1 MPLTIQEY
9 NKSLRQPPLCEQLK
23 VRDIVDDLLIQV
35 NGSLVAGYRVSGINS
50 YYASEED
57 RNRTKLSLEALVR
70 SLPERSMRLQ
80 ARFEISEGT
89 GDLIGRYNREQR
101 NPSPVWQA
109 LEREQSDT
117 WLKKEA
123 DGFYLRHFLHLYFI
137 WDPRVH
143 HQVPDLEWKKRMRG
157 GSFSTSATKCIVRSL
172 REHEDLVAEFRSLM
186 AGVEATL
193 QSTGMKLTPMSGDDL
208 FLEIKRALHPLGN
221 DLVPYR
227 RPTTWLSYESAR
239 SQIANVNIEDEL
251 DEYIKLGGLLYS
263 FISLKDLPDATFPG
277 VLREL
282 VVVDFPIVIN
292 AEVVLPD
299 QAKAVK
305 QYKSRLR
312 KMTAAQKDI
321 HGGFRLNVDA
331 QVAEHQLTKVL
342 QDLISSSLK
351 SCRLSL
357 SIAVR
362 TSRPARNRM
371 EAEQAE
377 RILADRRQ
385 RVLHAITRMNGA
397 RGIPETL
404 AQKRFFF
411 SGLPGQAEPNK
422 RELDVL
428 TLHAADL
435 LPVEMPWSGTPNSP
449 LVLFETPYRQLI
461 PFSPF
466 DPGLGDANQV
476 IMAKS
481 GGGKTFMTQGFL
493 LMMARAK
500 PLISILERGDSYE
513 PLVELMGG
521 RVINVDL
528 DGRETLNP
536 WDLAAGEIVPS
547 NEKTAFLKNLT
558 RHMIGESPGVDT
570 ALLDNVLTDA
580 IPRVYKRCAIRY
592 SNPIPT
598 FNDLR
603 EELANWRDAEKMQRT
618 MDEARLAAIKLR
630 SWTGESGIYA
640 NLFDR
645 PTTMRL
651 DSDWLFFNVEGL
663 SSDPRL
669 ETAMSMLIATAMA
682 ARATGKTGQPSITVL
697 DECWFLL
704 DSSALAPEVVQ
715 LFRTARKRNSS
726 VWGISQTVEDFVG
739 MESQPRLHGP
749 GILKNASTKIIGQQP
764 GDVSALVNHLYLNP
778 VAVGQVKELGA
789 PRKGRSAEVLLVIG
803 EKAETTQTIRIVPTP
818 LSYWICTTFPRERKY
833 RTWFLEQHDDRP
845 LLERYQELAR
855 KFPQGLADL
864 APLAEELSGAVA
876 GSATVRLASGEAAS
890 ATEHHM
896 IGRS

>member
-1 MPLTIQEY
+1 MPLTSQEY
-9 NKSLRQPPLCEQLK
+9 NRSLGQPPLCEQLK
-23 VRDIVDDLLIQV
+23 VRDIIDDLFIQV
-35 NGSLVAGYRVSGINS
+35 NGSFVAGYKVSGMNS
-50 YYASEED
+50 YYASDGE
-57 RNRTKLSLEALVR
+57 RNRTKLALEALVR
-70 SLPERSMRLQ
+70 SLPERSMRMQ
-80 ARFEISEGT
+80 ARFEISEGV
-89 GDLIGRYNREQR
+89 GDLIGRYNHEQR
-101 NPSPVWQA
+101 NPSSVLQA
-109 LEREQSDT
+109 LDREQSDA
-117 WLKKEA
+117 WLKKDA
-123 DGFYLRHFLHLYFI
+123 DGFYLRHFLHFYFN
-137 WDPRVH
+137 WDPRIH
-143 HQVPDLEWKKRMRG
+143 HQSPELEWKKKMRG
-157 GSFSTSATKCIVRSL
+157 SSFSMSATKCIERGR

-186 AGVEATL
+186 SGVEATL
-193 QSTGMKLTPMSGDDL
+193 QSTGMTLSRMPGDDL

-221 DLVPYR
+221 DRVPYR
-227 RPTTWLSYESAR
+227 RPGTSVTYESAR

-251 DEYIKLGGLLYS
+251 DECLKIGGLLYS

-282 VVVDFPIVIN
+282 VVVDFPIVIT
-292 AEVVLPD
+292 AEIVLPD
-299 QAKAVK
+299 QAKSVK

-331 QVAEHQLTKVL
+331 QVAEHQLIKVL
-342 QDLISSSLK
+342 QDLIASSLK
-351 SCRLSL
+351 SCEMSL
-357 SIAVR
+357 TIAIR
-362 TSRPARNRM
+362 TSRPARNRV
-371 EAEQAE
+371 ETEQAE
-377 RILADRRQ
+377 RVLADRRQ
-385 RVLHAITRMNGA
+385 RVLHAIGRMNGA

-411 SGLPGQAEPNK
+411 SSLPGQGETNK

-449 LVLFETPYRQLI
+449 LMLFETPYRQLI

-466 DPGLGDANQV
+466 DSTLGDANLL
-476 IMAKS
+476 ITAKS
-481 GGGKTFMTQGFL
+481 GGGKTFMTQEFL

-536 WDLAAGEIVPS
+536 WDLPAGETVPS

-558 RHMIGESPGVDT
+558 RHMIGESPGADT

-603 EELANWRDAEKMQRT
+603 EELANWRDAEKMQRI

-663 SSDPRL
+663 STDARL
-669 ETAMSMLIATAMA
+669 EAAMSMLIANAMA
-682 ARATGKTGQPSITVL
+682 ARASGKTGQPSITVL
-697 DECWFLL
+697 DEMWSLL
-704 DSSALAPEVVQ
+704 DSPTLAPEVAQ
-715 LFRTARKRNSS
+715 LFRTSRKRHSS
-726 VWGISQTVEDFVG
+726 VWGISQAVEDFVG
-739 MESQPRLHGP
+739 TESQPRPHGP

-764 GDVSALVNHLYLNP
+764 GDVSALVTHLSLNP
-778 VAVGQVKELGA
+778 VALGQVKEFGA
-789 PRKGRSAEVLLVIG
+789 PRKGRSADVLLVIG
-803 EKAETTQTIRIVPTP
+803 EKAETTQTIRIAPTP

-833 RTWFLEQHDDRP
+833 RACFLNKSVSRP
-845 LLERYQELAR
+845 LLETYQDLAQ
-855 KFPQGLADL
+855 KFPQGLAEVTL
-864 APLAEELSGAVA
+864 LPEELSGAVA
-876 GSATVRLASGEAAS
+876 ATVSERKVRQVAEAKV
-890 ATEHHM
+890 
-896 IGRS
+896 

>member
-1 MPLTIQEY
+1 MPLTVLEY
-9 NKSLRQPPLCEQLK
+9 NRLLGQPPLCEQLK
-23 VRDIVDDLLIQV
+23 VRDITDDLFIQV
-35 NGSLVAGYRVSGINS
+35 NGSFVTGYTVSGINS
-50 YYASEED
+50 YYASDEE
-57 RNRTKLSLEALVR
+57 RNRTKLVLEALVR
-70 SLPERSMRLQ
+70 SLPERSMRMQ

-89 GDLIGRYNREQR
+89 GNLIGSYNREQQ
-101 NPSPVWQA
+101 NASPVLQA
-109 LEREQSDT
+109 VDREQSDA
-117 WLKKEA
+117 WLKKDA
-123 DGFYLRHFLHLYFI
+123 AGFYLRHFLHFYFS
-137 WDPRVH
+137 WDPRIH
-143 HQVPDLEWKKRMRG
+143 HLSSDVEWKKKMRG
-157 GSFSTSATKCIVRSL
+157 STSSMSTTKCIERCR

-186 AGVEATL
+186 SGVEATL
-193 QSTGMKLTPMSGDDL
+193 QSTGMKLSRMSGDDL
-208 FLEIKRALHPLGN
+208 FFEVKRALHPLGN
-221 DLVPYR
+221 DRVPYR
-227 RPTTWLSYESAR
+227 RPGTSVLYESAR

-251 DEYIKLGGLLYS
+251 DDYLKIGGLLYS

-282 VVVDFPIVIN
+282 VVMDFPIVIT
-292 AEVVLPD
+292 ASIVLPD
-299 QAKAVK
+299 QAKSVK

-331 QVAEHQLTKVL
+331 QVAEHQLIKVL

-351 SCRLSL
+351 SCQMSL
-357 SIAVR
+357 TIAIR
-362 TSRPARNRM
+362 TSRPACNRM
-371 EAEQAE
+371 EAEQSE

-385 RVLHAITRMNGA
+385 RVLHAIARMNGA

-411 SGLPGQAEPNK
+411 SSLPGQGEANK

-449 LVLFETPYRQLI
+449 LMLFETPYRQLI

-466 DPGLGDANQV
+466 DSTLGDANLL

-536 WDLAAGEIVPS
+536 WDLSTGETAPS

-558 RHMIGESPGVDT
+558 RHMIGESPGSDT

-592 SNPIPT
+592 SNPVPT

-669 ETAMSMLIATAMA
+669 ETAMSMLVAAAMA
-682 ARATGKTGQPSITVL
+682 ARATGKAGRPSISVL

-704 DSSALAPEVVQ
+704 DSPALAPEVVQ

-739 MESQPRLHGP
+739 TRSQPRLHGP

-764 GDVSALVNHLYLNP
+764 GDVSALVNHLSLNP
-778 VAVGQVKELGA
+778 VAVGQVKEFGA

-803 EKAETTQTIRIVPTP
+803 EKAETTQTLHIVPTP

-833 RTWFLEQHDDRP
+833 RAWFLNKSASRS
-845 LLERYQELAR
+845 LLECYQDLAQ
-855 KFPQGLADL
+855 KFPQGLADV
-864 APLAEELSGAVA
+864 APLPEDLSGAVA
-876 GSATVRLASGEAAS
+876 ATASERTERQVAEAKA
-890 ATEHHM
+890 
-896 IGRS
+896 

>member
-1 MPLTIQEY
+1 MPLTVQQHDR
-9 NKSLRQPPLCEQLK
+9 SLAQPPLCEQLK

-35 NGSLVAGYRVSGINS
+35 NGSFVAGYNVSGINS
-50 YYASEED
+50 YYASDEE

-80 ARFEISEGT
+80 ARFEIAEGT
-89 GDLIGRYNREQR
+89 GDLIGRYHREQR
-101 NPSPVWQA
+101 NPSPVLQA
-109 LEREQSDT
+109 LDREQSDA
-117 WLKKEA
+117 WLKKDA
-123 DGFYLRHFLHLYFI
+123 DGFYLRHFLHMYFI

-143 HQVPDLEWKKRMRG
+143 HQSPDLEWKKKMRG
-157 GSFSTSATKCIVRSL
+157 GSLSMSQTKCIERSR

-193 QSTGMKLTPMSGDDL
+193 QSTGMKLTRMSGDDL
-208 FLEIKRALHPLGN
+208 FLEIKRALHPRGN
-221 DLVPYR
+221 DVVPYR
-227 RPTTWLSYESAR
+227 RPEASIFYESAR

-251 DEYIKLGGLLYS
+251 DEYIKIGGLLYS
-263 FISLKDLPDATFPG
+263 FVSLKDLPDATFPG
-277 VLREL
+277 VLRQL
-282 VVVDFPIVIN
+282 VVTDFPIVIN
-292 AEVVLPD
+292 AEIVLPD
-299 QAKAVK
+299 QTKSVK

-312 KMTAAQKDI
+312 KMTAAQKDM

-331 QVAEHQLTKVL
+331 QVAEHQLVKVL

-351 SCRLSL
+351 SCEMSL
-357 SIAVR
+357 TIAVR

-377 RILADRRQ
+377 RMLADRRQ

-397 RGIPETL
+397 RGIAETL
-404 AQKRFFF
+404 AQKRFLF
-411 SGLPGQAEPNK
+411 SGLPGQAEANK

-449 LVLFETPYRQLI
+449 LMLFETPYRQLI

-466 DPGLGDANQV
+466 DPALGDANQL

-536 WDLAAGEIVPS
+536 WDLPAGETAPS

-558 RHMIGESPGVDT
+558 RHMIGESPGADT

-580 IPRVYKRCAIRY
+580 IPRVYRRCAIRY

-645 PTTMRL
+645 PTTMQL

-663 SSDPRL
+663 GSDPRL
-669 ETAMSMLIATAMA
+669 ETAMSMLVAAAMA
-682 ARATGKTGQPSITVL
+682 SRATGKMGRPSITVL

-704 DSSALAPEVVQ
+704 DSPALAPEVVQ

-739 MESQPRLHGP
+739 TESQPRPHGP

-764 GDVSALVNHLYLNP
+764 GDVSALVNHLSLNP
-778 VAVGQVKELGA
+778 VAVGQVKEFGA
-789 PRKGRSAEVLLVIG
+789 PRKGRSADVLLVLG

-833 RTWFLEQHDDRP
+833 RAWFLNKFVSRP
-845 LLERYQELAR
+845 LLECYQDIAQR
-855 KFPQGLADL
+855 FPQGLADVT
-864 APLAEELSGAVA
+864 PLPEELSGAVA
-876 GSATVRLASGEAAS
+876 ATASERKERQAAEAQA
-890 ATEHHM
+890 
-896 IGRS
+896 

>member
-1 MPLTIQEY
+1 MPLTIHDH
-9 NKSLRQPPLCEQLK
+9 NKSLGQPPLCEQLK
-23 VRDIVDDLLIQV
+23 VRDIVDDLLVQV
-35 NGSLVAGYRVSGINS
+35 NGSFVAGYKVSGINS
-50 YYASEED
+50 YYASDEE
-57 RNRTKLSLEALVR
+57 RNRTKLALEALVR
-70 SLPERSMRLQ
+70 SLPERSMRMQ
-80 ARFEISEGT
+80 ARFEVSEGT

-101 NPSPVWQA
+101 NPSRVLQA
-109 LEREQSDT
+109 LDREQSDA
-117 WLKKEA
+117 WLRKDEE
-123 DGFYLRHFLHLYFI
+123 GFYLRHFLHLYFI
-137 WDPRVH
+137 WDPRIH
-143 HQVPDLEWKKRMRG
+143 HQSPDLEWKKKMRG
-157 GSFSTSATKCIVRSL
+157 GSISTSATKCIERSR
-172 REHEDLVAEFRSLM
+172 REHEDLLAEFRSLM

-193 QSTGMKLTPMSGDDL
+193 QSTGMKLTRMSGDDL
-208 FLEIKRALHPLGN
+208 FLEIKRALHPLGK
-221 DLVPYR
+221 DLVSYR
-227 RPTTWLSYESAR
+227 RPEASIFYESAR

-251 DEYIKLGGLLYS
+251 DEYIKIGGLLFS
-263 FISLKDLPDATFPG
+263 FVSLKDLPDATFPG

-282 VVVDFPIVIN
+282 VVMDFPIVIN
-292 AEVVLPD
+292 AEIVLPD
-299 QAKAVK
+299 QAKSVK

-331 QVAEHQLTKVL
+331 QVAEHQLIKVL

-351 SCRLSL
+351 SCQMSL
-357 SIAVR
+357 TIAVR

-411 SGLPGQAEPNK
+411 SSLPGQGETNK
-422 RELDVL
+422 RETDVL

-449 LVLFETPYRQLI
+449 LMLFETPYRQLI

-466 DPGLGDANQV
+466 DAALGDANQLV
-476 IMAKS
+476 MAKS

-500 PLISILERGDSYE
+500 PLISILERGDSYQ

-536 WDLAAGEIVPS
+536 WDLSAGETVPT

-558 RHMIGESPGVDT
+558 RHMIGESPGTDT

-618 MDEARLAAIKLR
+618 MDEAHLAAIKLR

-640 NLFDR
+640 HLFDR
-645 PTTMRL
+645 GTTMRL

-669 ETAMSMLIATAMA
+669 ETAMSMLIAAAMA

-704 DSSALAPEVVQ
+704 DSPALAPEVVQ

-739 MESQPRLHGP
+739 TESQPRMHGP

-764 GDVSALVNHLYLNP
+764 GDVSALINHLYLNP
-778 VAVGQVKELGA
+778 VAIGQVKEFGA

-803 EKAETTQTIRIVPTP
+803 EKAETTPDHTHRAYAAFLLDMYDVSAGAEIPCLVPEA
-818 LSYWICTTFPRERKY
+818 PRR
-833 RTWFLEQHDDRP
+833 
-845 LLERYQELAR
+845 
-855 KFPQGLADL
+855 
-864 APLAEELSGAVA
+864 SSVA
-876 GSATVRLASGEAAS
+876 GALPGTCEEISPGT
-890 ATEHHM
+890 
-896 IGRS
+896 GRGGTTGGGVVGSCCRIS